1 MGSISPTMRGRA
13 SLVAVALCLIVA
25 AECQTQQE
33 FVNSLRQQGFTE
45 EQINGFFASRAN
57 QQQQQ
62 QVPQRFAQP
71 QQQEVKKGDRTE
83 VLFQVE
89 ADGEFVGDIYMELFD
104 EVVPNTVRNF
114 AEIADGR
121 RGFTYKSSIFHRVI
135 PNFML
140 QGGDFENFDGT
151 GGQSIYGRKFNDENF
166 EIKHK
171 SPGLLSMANSGKDT
185 NGSQFFITTVKT
197 PWLDDKHVVFG
208 RVDDQESFN
217 TVKKIEA
224 MGSSSGKTSKRIVI
238 VDSRITQ
245 EGNALV

>member
-62 QVPQRFAQP
+62 QIQQQVPQGFAQP
-71 QQQEVKKGDRTE
+71 QQQEVKKGDRTK

-89 ADGEFVGDIYMELFD
+89 ADGEFVGDIY
-104 EVVPNTVRNF
+104 
-114 AEIADGR
+114 
-121 RGFTYKSSIFHRVI
+121 
-135 PNFML
+135 
-140 QGGDFENFDGT
+140 
-151 GGQSIYGRKFNDENF
+151 
-166 EIKHK
+166 
-171 SPGLLSMANSGKDT
+171 MANSGKDT